1 MKKVTLT
8 KSLIAS
14 KPNQRA
20 TAQSLGLKK
29 IGDYIVHAHIANP
42 TGRVMPEAGDNAG
55 YEVFFDNLKKAGYN
69 ARLSLEGRIQGD
81 FEPTMRAAYAEMK
94 KYMW

>member
-20 TAQSLGLKK
+20 TAKSLGLNK
-29 IGDYIVHAHIANP
+29 IGAETVQPDNPQTRGKIA
-42 TGRVMPEAGDNAG
+42 
-55 YEVFFDNLKKAGYN
+55 K
-69 ARLSLEGRIQGD
+69 I
-81 FEPTMRAAYAEMK
+81 AYLISVTEE
-94 KYMW
+94 